1 MANGYGYTT
10 QLLTIP
16 YLTLDEYRNAPT
28 AIDLDNLVYDSQDP
42 EVQDAELRN
51 AIARASSW
59 ADTYCNQVLGATTE
73 TEQQRSRVSTDG
85 SIRFHPRF
93 SPIVA
98 LTEFNYGYP
107 TNMASLGDCSIAW
120 IEDQEIIIP
129 NAMLGTWTS
138 QGPLSFGAY
147 NGGPGNQMFLNYTY
161 VAGYTNTLLSVPAIA
176 GATTITVKDGTGITA
191 GQILS
196 LYDGMNTENVTVA
209 STYTFGSTTV
219 PLTRALVFSH
229 IADVSVS
236 ALPPAIKQAVILI
249 TTAFLKV
256 RGDSSMTMGVV
267 SSANQSAMTG
277 SNRYADELTLA
288 ATLLNSYARIR

>member
-1 MANGYGYTT
+1 MANGYGNTT

-16 YLTLDEYRNAPT
+16 YLTLDEYKNAPT
-28 AIDLDNLVYDSQDP
+28 AIDLDNLVFSSQDP
-42 EVQDAELRN
+42 EVQDAELAN
-51 AIARASSW
+51 IIARASSW

-129 NAMLGTWTS
+129 NATLGNWTS

-161 VAGYTNTLLSVPAIA
+161 VAGYTNTLLASPAVA
-176 GATTITVKDGTGITA
+176 GATSIVVKNGTGITA

-196 LYDGMNTENVTVA
+196 IYDGLYTENVTVA

-219 PLTRALVFSH
+219 PLTSALTSDHLV
-229 IADVSVS
+229 DVSVS

-256 RGDSSMTMGVV
+256 RGDSSMTMAVV
-267 SSANQSAMTG
+267 TSANQSAMTG
-277 SNRYADELTLA
+277 SSRYADELTFA